1 MTEHPPVNALSAQ
14 NIFNV
19 SCKSYV
25 VTGAASGLGAAMAE
39 VLTSNGAYV
48 LLLDRDAT
56 ALKGIHDRLQAL
68 GGHVQSQPVDVTDAE
83 NLKRHVADFV
93 SQRHG
98 LDGLFANAGISG
110 GPGFGTQSGVLTGC
124 IEAQSPDTWESI
136 FRINLHGVVN
146 ALQSAVTVMKQ
157 QKHGS
162 LVLTASIAG
171 VKAEPFVS
179 YAYSTVKSAV
189 IQLMRQAAIELAPH
203 GIRVNAIA
211 PGFIETNIAGGRLH
225 DPATALSLS
234 KRVPLGRLGQPT
246 ELHGLTLLLASDAS
260 SYITGTLIPV
270 DGGVLALS

>member
-1 MTEHPPVNALSAQ
+1 LTEHPPANGLSAQ

-25 VTGAASGLGAAMAE
+25 VTGAASGLGEAMAE
-39 VLTSNGAYV
+39 VLSGNGAHV
-48 LLLDRDAT
+48 LLLDRDAP
-56 ALKGIHDRLQAL
+56 ALQRVHDRLQAL
-68 GGHVQSQPVDVTDAE
+68 GGHVQSQTVDVADAE
-83 NLKRHVADFV
+83 ALKRHVADFV
-93 SQRHG
+93 SQCHG

-110 GPGFGTQSGVLTGC
+110 GPGFGTQSGVVTGG
-124 IEAQSPDTWESI
+124 IEAQCPDTWETV

-146 ALQSAVTVMKQ
+146 ALQSAVTAMKQ
-157 QKHGS
+157 QRRGS

-171 VKAEPFVS
+171 AKAEPFVS

-225 DPATALSLS
+225 DRATALSLS
-234 KRVPLGRLGQPT
+234 ERVPMGRLGRPA
-246 ELHGLTLLLASDAS
+246 ELYGLTLLLASDAS
-260 SYITGTLIPV
+260 SYMTGALIPV
-270 DGGVLALS
+270 DGGVLAL

>member
-1 MTEHPPVNALSAQ
+1 MTERPLVNALSAQ

-25 VTGAASGLGAAMAE
+25 VTGAASGLGEAMAG
-39 VLTSNGAYV
+39 VLTGNGAYV
-48 LLLDRDAT
+48 LLLDRDAA
-56 ALKGIHDRLQAL
+56 ALQRVHDRLEAL
-68 GGHVQSQPVDVTDAE
+68 GGHVHSQTVDVADAE

-93 SQRHG
+93 AQRHG

-110 GPGFGTQSGVLTGC
+110 GPGYGTQSGVVTGG
-124 IEAQSPDTWESI
+124 IEAQSPDTWESV

-157 QKHGS
+157 QRRGS

-171 VKAEPFVS
+171 AKAEPFVS

-189 IQLMRQAAIELAPH
+189 IQLMRQAAIELAPY

-211 PGFIETNIAGGRLH
+211 PGFIETNIAEGRLH
-225 DPATALSLS
+225 DRATALRLS
-234 KRVPLGRLGQPT
+234 ERVPLGRLGQPT

-270 DGGVLALS
+270 DGGALAL